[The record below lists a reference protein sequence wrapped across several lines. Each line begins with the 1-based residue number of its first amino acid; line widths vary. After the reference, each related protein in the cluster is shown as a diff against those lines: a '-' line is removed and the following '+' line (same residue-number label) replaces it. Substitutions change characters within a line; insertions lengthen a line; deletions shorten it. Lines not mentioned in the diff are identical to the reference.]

1 MNSEAGFYHQ
11 AQPKGCYYTHM
22 WLGID
27 VGTGSSRALLV
38 DERGRVRAGFTALHE
53 DMHMERPLWAEQRPA
68 NWWDAVV
75 QAVRGVLAKA
85 GVTGADVKAVGLS
98 GQMHGLVILD
108 GEQVIRPSL
117 IWCDQRSQQQ
127 VDFVNAK
134 LGRENVLCYT
144 ANPVLTGFTL
154 PKLLWVRDNEPAN
167 FARVTKMLLP
177 KDYVRFKLTGE
188 FATEVSDA
196 SGTSVFD
203 VVNRR
208 WSYEMMDGLGL
219 DRAILPRCYES
230 SEVTGTISAAAAELT
245 GLKVGTPVVGGGG
258 DQAASA
264 VGNGIVQE
272 GIVSCTLGT
281 SGVVFAHM
289 EKVAYD
295 PAGRVHTF
303 CHAVRDKWHVMGVT
317 QGAGLSLQWFRNQL
331 APGTPY
337 DTLTEEAAQSTAGS
351 QGLFWLPYLMGER
364 TPHLDATIRGG
375 WVGLTASHKRPDL
388 IRSVIEGV
396 SYSQRDCLDIIE
408 GLGVKVSDVR
418 ASGGGAQSA
427 FWRRLLAGIL
437 DKRVVT
443 LETQEGSAYGA
454 ALLAL
459 AGEYGSVPEVCKVAI
474 KETDAVSP
482 AAGEAEFYAKAHR
495 IYQELYPAL
504 KGICG
509 EIAAL

>member
-1 MNSEAGFYHQ
+1 
-11 AQPKGCYYTHM
+11 M

-27 VGTGSSRALLV
+27 IGTGGTRALLI
-38 DERGRVRAGFTALHE
+38 DERGGVRAGYTAPHE
-53 DMHMERPLWAEQRPA
+53 DMRMERPLWAEQRPE
-68 NWWDAVV
+68 NWWDA
-75 QAVRGVLAKA
+75 AVTAIRGVLAES
-85 GVTGADVKAVGLS
+85 GVPGSAVRGIGLS

-108 GEQVIRPSL
+108 SDHRVIRPSL
-117 IWCDQRSQQQ
+117 IWCDQRSQAQ

-134 LGRENVLCYT
+134 LGRDKVLKYI

-154 PKLLWVRDNEPAN
+154 PKLLWVRDHEPAN
-167 FARVTKMLLP
+167 FERVRKMLLP
-177 KDYVRFKLTGE
+177 KDYVRFRLTGE
-188 FATEVSDA
+188 FASEVSDA
-196 SGTSVFD
+196 SGTAVFD
-203 VVNRR
+203 VVQRR

-219 DRAILPRCYES
+219 DRAILPECYES
-230 SEVTGTISAAAAELT
+230 SEVSGKISAEAAELT
-245 GLKVGTPVVGGGG
+245 GLRAGTPVVGGGG

-264 VGNGIVQE
+264 VGNGIVEE

-331 APGTPY
+331 APGAAY
-337 DTLTEEAAQSTAGS
+337 DALTEEAAKSPAGA

-364 TPHLDATIRGG
+364 TPHLDATARGG
-375 WVGLTASHKRPDL
+375 WIGLTASHTRADL
-388 IRSVIEGV
+388 IRAVIEGV

-408 GLGVKVSDVR
+408 ELGVAVNSVR
-418 ASGGGAQSA
+418 ASGGGAKSA
-427 FWRRLLAGIL
+427 FWRRLLAEIL

-454 ALLAL
+454 GLLAL
-459 AGEYGSVPEVCKVAI
+459 AGTGEYSSVPEVCHAAI
-474 KETDAVSP
+474 RETDSVTP
-482 AAGEAEFYAKAHR
+482 NVTNAALYKKGHS
-495 IYQELYPAL
+495 IYQSLYPAL
-504 KGICG
+504 RPVYAQ
-509 EIAAL
+509 IASW